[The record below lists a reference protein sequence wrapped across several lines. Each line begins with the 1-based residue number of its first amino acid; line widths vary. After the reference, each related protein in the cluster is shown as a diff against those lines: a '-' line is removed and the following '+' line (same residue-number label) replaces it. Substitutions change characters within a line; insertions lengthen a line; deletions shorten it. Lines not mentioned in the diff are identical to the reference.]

1 MKQTYRQNQI
11 KKIHPVSSNC
21 LSHLNQPNKNKQLP
35 KTKTKVWNFE
45 LLKSNPQSIFLK
57 PTQNNKRSKAFMSG
71 TFQSSREEVWVD
83 LGILG
88 SNLDKDEGMG
98 YGGVF

>member
-1 MKQTYRQNQI
+1 
-11 KKIHPVSSNC
+11 
-21 LSHLNQPNKNKQLP
+21 
-35 KTKTKVWNFE
+35 
-45 LLKSNPQSIFLK
+45 
-57 PTQNNKRSKAFMSG
+57 MSG